1 MNDCTSKNDDCKAGY
16 APGGDKLGHSTLLKG
31 LSGCAVLA
39 AALCTPPA
47 FADPLSSAYLSCA
60 RALGATIHDK
70 FAILPGVRSGTNGL
84 YVYMQ
89 DRALFLPL
97 GEPDADDRDAQEFFV
112 KTRLASVG
120 DVFLN
125 FREGK
130 PGSRVKFQP
139 GISYEINAP
148 MKVPSWLYRSTL
160 AVDAPDNRAWE
171 VLSRKLREKASAIKL
186 MIDEKNRYS
195 TPTEAKAAFER
206 DRVVY
211 LDKLA
216 QCHITT
222 DWELRAVVQ
231 EEEDKLKYGFPGA
244 TIWERE
250 IGQRRR

>member
-1 MNDCTSKNDDCKAGY
+1 MKTITRSA
-16 APGGDKLGHSTLLKG
+16 TLAL
-31 LSGCAVLA
+31 
-39 AALCTPPA
+39 ALCASCFCAPA
-47 FADPLSSAYLSCA
+47 SADTLSAAYLSCA
-60 RALGATIHDK
+60 RALGATIHEK
-70 FAILPGVRSGTNGL
+70 FAILPGARSGTNGL

-97 GEPDADDRDAQEFFV
+97 GEADAEDRDAQEFFV

-139 GISYEINAP
+139 GISYEIDQP

-160 AVDAPDNRAWE
+160 AVEAADRRAWE
-171 VLSRKLREKASAIKL
+171 VLSRKLREKVSAIKL

-195 TPTEAKAAFER
+195 TPAEAKAAFER
-206 DRVVY
+206 DRVIY

-216 QCHITT
+216 QCHINS
-222 DWELRAVVQ
+222 DWELRSVVQ